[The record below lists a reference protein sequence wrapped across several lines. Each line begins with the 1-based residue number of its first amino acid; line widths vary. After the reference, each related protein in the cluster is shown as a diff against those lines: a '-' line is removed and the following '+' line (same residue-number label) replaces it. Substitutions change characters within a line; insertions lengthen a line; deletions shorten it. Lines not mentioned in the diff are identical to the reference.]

1 MGSSSVDTEFRL
13 LVDASSSPLSRAI
26 PLDII
31 LPKSDGRR
39 PVARHRSPPDVV
51 LRLSPD
57 TVLLLPENVLTLDRR
72 PTLDRPRTRAF
83 ARAFARWRSLIFSS
97 TSARTKRVSLR
108 SR

>member
-1 MGSSSVDTEFRL
+1 MGSSSVDTELRL
-13 LVDASSSPLSRAI
+13 LVLASSSPISRAI

-31 LPKSDGRR
+31 LPKSDERR
-39 PVARHRSPPDVV
+39 PVARHLSPPDVV
-51 LRLSPD
+51 LRLSAD
-57 TVLLLPENVLTLDRR
+57 TLLLLPLNVL
-72 PTLDRPRTRAF
+72 TLDRPRTRAF